1 MPIKND
7 GERRGK
13 RMSKVTREDVVKIA
27 REKLGELVSLTS
39 ELIKIPSEN
48 PIGTQRDVIDFV
60 KNYLKD
66 AGIAFEE
73 VGCNPD
79 YPCVVAKMGKEDG
92 FSIILN
98 GHVDVVPAGDRN
110 QWDFDPFSGEITD
123 KCILGRG
130 TSDMK
135 AGVAGILFAMKIL
148 AESGADLQGNIRLHI
163 VSDEES
169 GGEYG
174 SKWLCDNG
182 YAEDADACLVAE
194 PTTHSTIE
202 IGQKG
207 KIDLILKSYGKSAHG
222 SLAGHKGENAILKMG
237 KVLEHIDK
245 LCQIEGKY
253 GENQKQALIN
263 SKIIAEDKNGA
274 GTGEVID
281 HVSANVGLISG
292 GTRPNMVP
300 DYCEVTVDLRL
311 PLGVTVEEVEKQIQE
326 MLAESG
332 VSGVE
337 YELGCTM
344 LANYTE
350 IDAPIVEAIKKN
362 AEALW
367 CDQVLPAYQ
376 WASSDAR
383 EYREKGIPTIQ
394 FGPSNTVGIH
404 SYNETVDIEDVEK
417 SGLIYIQSLCDLLGI

>member
-1 MPIKND
+1 
-7 GERRGK
+7 
-13 RMSKVTREDVVKIA
+13 MSCASRNEVLELAKS
-27 REKLGELVSLTS
+27 KLDDLVSLTS

-60 KNYLKD
+60 KNYLRE
-66 AGIAFEE
+66 AEIPCEE
-73 VGCNPD
+73 VGCNPEH
-79 YPCVVAKMGKEDG
+79 PCVVAKIGKDEG
-92 FSIILN
+92 FSVILN
-98 GHVDVVPAGDRN
+98 GHVDVVPAGDRS

-135 AGVAGILFAMKIL
+135 AGVAGVLFAMKTL
-148 AESGADLQGNIRLHI
+148 VESGAELNGNIRLHI

-182 YAEDADACLVAE
+182 YAENADACLVAE

-222 SLAGHKGENAILKMG
+222 SLAGHKGENAILKLA
-237 KVLEHIDK
+237 KVLEK
-245 LCQIEGKY
+245 VEMLCQIEGKY
-253 GENQKQALIN
+253 GENQKQALKN
-263 SKIIAEDKNGA
+263 SKIIAEMKNGA

-300 DYCEVTVDLRL
+300 DYCEATVDLRL
-311 PLGVTVEEVEKQIQE
+311 PIGVAIEEVEACIQK
-326 MLAESG
+326 MIAESG

-337 YELGCTM
+337 YELGCQM
-344 LANYTE
+344 LGNYTE
-350 IDAPIVEAIKKN
+350 IDAPIVEAIRKN

-367 CDQVLPAYQ
+367 NDEVLPAYQ

-383 EYREKGIPTIQ
+383 EYRQKGIPTIQ

-404 SYNETVDIEDVEK
+404 SYNETVDIEDVQK
-417 SGLIYIQSLCDLLGI
+417 SGLIYVLSLCDLMGIK

>member
-1 MPIKND
+1 MSSATRK
-7 GERRGK
+7 EVLELAKGK
-13 RMSKVTREDVVKIA
+13 LDD
-27 REKLGELVSLTS
+27 LVQLTS
-39 ELIKIPSEN
+39 DLIKIPSEN

-60 KNYLKD
+60 KRYLKE
-66 AGIAFEE
+66 AGIACEE
-73 VGCNPD
+73 VSCNPD
-79 YPCVVAKMGKEDG
+79 HPCVVAKIGKEEG
-92 FSIILN
+92 FSVILN

-135 AGVAGILFAMKIL
+135 AGVAGVLFAMKML
-148 AESGADLQGNIRLHI
+148 VESGVELNGNIRLHI

-174 SKWLCDNG
+174 TSWLCKEG
-182 YAEDADACLVAE
+182 YAEHADACLVAE
-194 PTTHSTIE
+194 PTSHNTIE

-222 SLAGHKGENAILKMG
+222 SLAGYKGENAILKLA
-237 KVLEHIDK
+237 KVLEHIDM
-245 LCQIEGKY
+245 LRQLEGKY
-253 GENQKQALIN
+253 GKNQEQALIN
-263 SKIIAEDKNGA
+263 SKIIAEQKNGP
-274 GTGEVID
+274 GTGEAID
-281 HVSANVGLISG
+281 HVSANVGLITG

-300 DYCEVTVDLRL
+300 DYCQAVVDLRL
-311 PLGVTVEEVEKQIQE
+311 PLGVSFQDVEECVKKLIEK
-326 MLAESG
+326 SG
-332 VSGVE
+332 VTGVE
-337 YELGCTM
+337 YEFGCQM

-362 AEALW
+362 AEELW
-367 CDQVLPAYQ
+367 EEKVLPAYQ

-394 FGPSNTVGIH
+394 YGPSNTVGIH
-404 SYNETVDIEDVEK
+404 SYNETVDIEDVK
-417 SGLIYIQSLCDLLGI
+417 TAGLIYILSLCDLLGVK

>member
-1 MPIKND
+1 
-7 GERRGK
+7 
-13 RMSKVTREDVVKIA
+13 MSCTTRDEVLKLA
-27 REKLGELVSLTS
+27 ESKLGDLVELTS
-39 ELIKIPSEN
+39 KLIQIPSEN
-48 PIGTQRDVIDFV
+48 PIGTQRDVVDFV
-60 KNYLKD
+60 KNYLTS
-66 AGIAFEE
+66 AGISCEE

-79 YPCVVAKMGKEDG
+79 YPCVVAKIGKDDG
-92 FSIILN
+92 FSVILN

-135 AGVAGILFAMKIL
+135 AGVAGVLFAMKTL
-148 AESGADLQGNIRLHI
+148 VESGVELNGNIRLHI

-169 GGEYG
+169 GGQYG
-174 SKWLCDNG
+174 SAWLCDNG
-182 YAEDADACLVAE
+182 YAENADACLVAE
-194 PTTHSTIE
+194 PTTRSTIE

-222 SLAGHKGENAILKMG
+222 SLAGHRGENAILKLG
-237 KVLEHIDK
+237 KVLQNVQMLGE
-245 LCQIEGKY
+245 IEGRY

-263 SKIIAEDKNGA
+263 SKIIANQKNGA
-274 GTGEVID
+274 GAGEVID
-281 HVSANVGLISG
+281 HVTANVGIIKG

-300 DYCEVTVDLRL
+300 DYCEAIVDLRI
-311 PLGVTVEEVEKQIQE
+311 PLGVTIEEVEEKIKE
-326 MLAESG
+326 MIAKSG
-332 VSGVE
+332 VEGEE

-350 IDAPIVEAIKKN
+350 IDAPIVEAIKKH
-362 AEALW
+362 AEDLW
-367 CDQVLPAYQ
+367 KEEVLPAYQ

-394 FGPSNTVGIH
+394 FGPSNTIGIH

-417 SGLIYIQSLCDLLGI
+417 SGLIYVLSLCDLMGVK